1 MAEPKHATQPDK
13 SKDIEEAVLQEWYM
27 SQEMTGY
34 MLKYKLKT
42 TNTI

>member
-1 MAEPKHATQPDK
+1 MAENKNATQSDK
-13 SKDIEEAVLQEWYM
+13 SKDNEEDILQEWYM

-42 TNTI
+42 NTI